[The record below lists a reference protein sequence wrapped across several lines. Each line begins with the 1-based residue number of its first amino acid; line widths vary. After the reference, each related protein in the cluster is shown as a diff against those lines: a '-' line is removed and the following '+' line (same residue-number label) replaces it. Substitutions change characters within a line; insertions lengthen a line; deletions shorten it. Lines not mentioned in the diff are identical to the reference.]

1 MSSRKVSRRGA
12 LEVGTGVIVGTALL
26 LDASGADAS
35 IVSAN
40 ERLIRKWYG
49 LWQTEKT
56 DWAPYDALMADD
68 YTFTSPTPDDHIS
81 KAAFK
86 KNCWETQINFIKTFD
101 LEFVAVKGDEALVKY
116 LCYTQNGKSLRN
128 VEYFRLRD
136 LKIATHECYF
146 GGHMSFP
153 SSVSAQKT

>member
-1 MSSRKVSRRGA
+1 MSASEVSRRNLVA
-12 LEVGTGVIVGTALL
+12 AGTLAGTAL
-26 LDASGADAS
+26 
-35 IVSAN
+35 IVKAAHAAPMSVN
-40 ERLIRKWYG
+40 EAVIRKWYG
-49 LWQTEKT
+49 LWETEKK
-56 DWAPYDALMADD
+56 DWAPYDALMTDD

-101 LEFVAVKGDEALVKY
+101 LELVAVKGDEALVKS
-116 LCYTQNGKSLRN
+116 LCYTQNGKSFRN

-136 LKIATHECYF
+136 LRIATHECYF